1 MTFLLTLICSTI
13 AVVALRPVIRKVPW
27 AFYALAVAV
36 VVLFFAGTT
45 FDLPRDAR
53 MAMVFMMQ
61 KCMLATALFVIVMYI
76 GLLPKDTKARRW
88 MQPLRGPVSIVACI
102 LALGH
107 MVRYFMTYITRIM
120 GGGTVASN
128 VMLSFVIAIVL
139 FALLI
144 VLGVTSFNFIK
155 KRMSGYVWKRVQWF
169 AYVFYALV
177 YVHLLIML
185 GPAAL
190 AGGKNALVSAGIYTV
205 VFGAYLALRLVKM
218 RKDKA
223 AGVVDDKSDA

>member
-1 MTFLLTLICSTI
+1 MTFLITLICSTI
-13 AVVALRPVIRKVPW
+13 AVAALRPVIRKAPW

-36 VVLFFAGTT
+36 VIMFFAGTAL
-45 FDLPRDAR
+45 DLPRDAR
-53 MAMVFMMQ
+53 MAMVFLMQ

-107 MVRYFMTYITRIM
+107 MVRYFSTYIARIV
-120 GGGTVASN
+120 GGGAVATN
-128 VMLSFVIAIVL
+128 VMLSFVFAIVL

-155 KRMSGYVWKRVQWF
+155 KRMNGMLWKRVQWF

-177 YVHLLIML
+177 YVHLIVML

-190 AGGKNALVSAGIYTV
+190 AGGKNALVNVGVYTAT
-205 VFGAYLALRLVKM
+205 FGVYLALRVVKA
-218 RKDKA
+218 RRDKQ
-223 AGVVDDKSDA
+223 AGVVDNKSDA